1 MNDTFLKIYEVSAA
15 VAFIFSSW
23 NSQNSTQKKL
33 GHESEEARRHG
44 VICVVPPKAKRGEI

>member
-1 MNDTFLKIYEVSAA
+1 MLLLLSFFFME
-15 VAFIFSSW
+15 FSKFHS
-23 NSQNSTQKKL
+23 KKL